1 MAARVLLLGGTG
13 FLGSHAARALAAA
26 GHDVTTL
33 ARGERDSIPGIE
45 SVRADRADAGSLAD
59 ALAGRRFDVAVDFS
73 AWTAGD
79 IERLMSV
86 TDAALGR
93 YVLISTGQVCL
104 VTAGGPMPFREE
116 DSEHPLIPEPAAGTP
131 DHREWS
137 YGVGKRRAEAVLQS
151 LRLSHG
157 VRGVILRL
165 PVILGAGDSSL
176 RTWAYLERM
185 LDGGPLLVPEGGR
198 QFVRF
203 LWVED
208 VARAVVGIVETP
220 PSSAIYHLAQPVAV
234 PLIHVLEQM
243 ASVLGVSPRFV
254 DVSVEDLVGA
264 GIDRSCSPYSGPW
277 VSVLDPSRAAAELG
291 FAGTRLEDY
300 LPQVVRAHVEERP
313 VLSHGGYA
321 RRDRERALASRL
333 QEAVK

>member
-13 FLGSHAARALAAA
+13 FMGSHAARALVAA

-33 ARGERDSIPGIE
+33 ARGERPAISGVE
-45 SVRADRADAGSLAD
+45 SLRADRGHADSLAE

-116 DSEHPLIPEPAAGTP
+116 DSDHPLIPEPGLGTP

-137 YGVGKRRAEAVLQS
+137 YGVGKRRAEAVLQG

-165 PVILGAGDSSL
+165 PVVLGAGDSSL

-198 QFVRF
+198 QLVRF
-203 LWVED
+203 LWVQD
-208 VARAVVGIVETP
+208 VARAVVGIVETQ
-220 PSSAIYHLAQPVAV
+220 PSGTIYHLAQPVSV
-234 PLIHVLEQM
+234 PLAHVLEHM
-243 ASVLGVSPRFV
+243 AAVAGVAPRFM
-254 DVSVEDLVGA
+254 DVSYEDLAAA
-264 GIDRSCSPYSGPW
+264 GLDRSCSPYSGPW
-277 VSVLDPSRAAAELG
+277 VSVLDPSRAVAEWG
-291 FAGTRLEDY
+291 FGGTRLEDY
-300 LPQVVRAHVEERP
+300 LPQVVRAHLEERP
-313 VLSHGGYA
+313 ARSHAGYA
-321 RRDRERALASRL
+321 HRDRERALASRTR
-333 QEAVK
+333 ETVK